1 MRILLDVMGG
11 DYPPSELIYGG
22 IAAGRRLGID
32 ILFAGNPQE
41 IQPTL
46 SSAGETAGGRFD
58 VLPATEVV
66 RMDDPPVRSVR
77 EKKDSSLVVGLS
89 ALARNEVD
97 GFVSPANTGAVVAG
111 SIFHLGRVPGIARP
125 GILVNL
131 PTLKG
136 RDILVIDVGATS
148 DCAPEHLVDF
158 GLMGAT
164 YARDVLEIE
173 HPTLGLLN
181 MGTEKG
187 KGNKLVSAA
196 HELLAA
202 SPLPFAGNVE
212 PHHLLTDRPVD
223 VVVCDGFVGNC
234 LLKAT
239 EGGVSAVTALLKRSI
254 KRRFVSKIGALLLR
268 RVFGDLRETL
278 SYQHRGGAPLL
289 GVNGV
294 VVIAHGRSDR
304 QAIGSAIDVAHHE
317 IEADLI
323 GTFSAG
329 AEGWK

>member
-11 DYPPSELIYGG
+11 DYPPSELINGG
-22 IAAGRRLGID
+22 ISAGRRFGID
-32 ILFAGNPQE
+32 ILFAGHPNE
-41 IQPTL
+41 IQSTL
-46 SSAGETAGGRFD
+46 TSQGESVGGRFD
-58 VLPATEVV
+58 ILPATQVV
-66 RMDDPPVRSVR
+66 RMDDAPVRAVR

-89 ALARNEVD
+89 ALARGEAD

-111 SIFHLGRVPGIARP
+111 SIFLLGRVPGIARP

-131 PTLKG
+131 PTLEG

-148 DCAPEHLVDF
+148 DCAPEHLADF
-158 GLMGAT
+158 ALMGVT
-164 YARDVLEIE
+164 YARDVLGIE

-187 KGNKLVSAA
+187 KGNKLVSTA
-196 HELLAA
+196 HKLLEAG
-202 SPLPFAGNVE
+202 PLPFSGNVE

-254 KRRFVSKIGALLLR
+254 KRRFVSKVAALLLR
-268 RVFGDLRETL
+268 RVFGELRETL

-304 QAIGSAIDVAHHE
+304 KAIESAIEVAHHE
-317 IEADLI
+317 IDADLI
-323 GTFSAG
+323 GKFSAG
-329 AEGWK
+329 AEGWE